1 MVSFIRYAARALWH
15 LSTQLPNQYVFV
27 QNNAIPD
34 FVATLRNGST
44 LAQMLAAAS
53 LAELARGYIYQT
65 QGPEIAFGSRDC
77 NLKLRI
83 AFGLP
88 SESLLGCR

>member
-1 MVSFIRYAARALWH
+1 
-15 LSTQLPNQYVFV
+15 VFV

-34 FVATLRNGST
+34 FVATLRNGSS

-53 LAELARGYIYQT
+53 LAELAQGYIYQT
-65 QGPEIAFGSRDC
+65 QGAEIAFGSRADC
-77 NLKLRI
+77 LRI

-88 SESLLGCR
+88 LKASVLTTLLRHRRSAR

>member
-1 MVSFIRYAARALWH
+1 
-15 LSTQLPNQYVFV
+15 VFV

-34 FVATLRNGST
+34 FVATLRNGSS

-53 LAELARGYIYQT
+53 LAELAQGYIYQT
-65 QGPEIAFGSRDC
+65 QGAEIAFGSRADC
-77 NLKLRI
+77 LRI

-88 SESLLGCR
+88 RIAFGWPLKASVLTTLLRHRRSAR